1 MIKTTADDV
10 RYRPLY
16 SLAEVGRYARV
27 KPGTVRTWT
36 RSDVGG
42 MLIPAAQK
50 GIAPLSFIN
59 LVESH
64 VLLALRRT
72 HRVPMQ
78 QIRKAVDWLKK
89 TCGTDHPLAE
99 CDLETDGYDVFVRIA
114 GFPVAASQRG
124 QGGIPEV
131 LSRYLQRI
139 DRDSKRIPLRFYPIP
154 YEASPKT
161 VVIDP
166 TVVFG
171 RPVIKGTRITT
182 MMVYDRYTGGES
194 LSEIATDYDLEVRAV
209 EEALRCELE
218 QRAS

>member
-1 MIKTTADDV
+1 
-10 RYRPLY
+10 
-16 SLAEVGRYARV
+16 
-27 KPGTVRTWT
+27 
-36 RSDVGG
+36 
-42 MLIPAAQK
+42 MLIPAAEK

-64 VLLALRRT
+64 VLLALGRT

-78 QIRKAVDWLKK
+78 RIRKAVDWLKS
-89 TCGTDHPLAE
+89 TCSTDHPLAE

-114 GFPVAASQRG
+114 GFPVAASRRG

-139 DRDSKRIPLRFYPIP
+139 DRDNKNIPLRFYPIP
-154 YEASPKT
+154 YDASPKT

-166 TVVFG
+166 AVVFG
-171 RPVIKGTRITT
+171 RPIIKGTRITT
-182 MMVYDRYTGGES
+182 VTVYDRYTGGES
-194 LSEIATDYDLEVRAV
+194 LSDIATDYDLEVSSV

-218 QRAS
+218 QRAA

>member
-1 MIKTTADDV
+1 MIKTTAGDI

-16 SLAEVGRYARV
+16 SLAEVSRYARV
-27 KPGTVRTWT
+27 QSGTVRTWT
-36 RSDVGG
+36 RSNGG
-42 MLIPAAQK
+42 GILIPAAQK

-78 QIRKAVDWLKK
+78 QVRKAVDWLKSACN
-89 TCGTDHPLAE
+89 TEHPLAE

-114 GFPVAASQRG
+114 GFPVAASRRG
-124 QGGIPEV
+124 QGGIPDV

-139 DRDSKRIPLRFYPIP
+139 DRDGKNIPLRFYPIP
-154 YEASPKT
+154 YDASPKT

-166 TVVFG
+166 AVVFG
-171 RPVIKGTRITT
+171 RPIIKGTRITT
-182 MMVYDRYTGGES
+182 RTVYDRYTGGES
-194 LSEIATDYDLEVRAV
+194 LSEIAADYDLEVPTV
-209 EEALRCELE
+209 EEALRCELD
-218 QRAS
+218 QRAA